1 MRGFIAIDGIRDG
14 AGYGA
19 ITAIAGGRGTRH
31 TGTGIT
37 DTHFHYPAAFWHGH
51 ATLGAAT
58 ANGLTTATTMMTPHI
73 DRWRQIAPTAAGRRR
88 GVLVICF
95 VCQFQ
100 FQILGMTEDSLADE
114 TMR

>member
-1 MRGFIAIDGIRDG
+1 MSGFIAIDGIRDG
-14 AGYGA
+14 AGDA

-37 DTHFHYPAAFWHGH
+37 DTHFHYPAAFRHRH

-73 DRWRQIAPTAAGRRR
+73 DRYTSHMWR
-88 GVLVICF
+88 
-95 VCQFQ
+95 
-100 FQILGMTEDSLADE
+100 
-114 TMR
+114 